1 MDSPRQKPH
10 NVSSF
15 LMGILSPESNGQHMD
30 NRLLYSLLTQQLK
43 ELKLSIAESLNEEL
57 ALFKFSM
64 SEMISKEILSL
75 SSSIQCNTKS
85 IEEQIVGFESN
96 VLASLRS
103 DADFKVEERVPS
115 ELKSTDVLHGRS
127 KSKETAASDLNDY
140 QLENRMQSSRAV
152 DVASSTSKTSQ
163 LPNPAPGKQA
173 VSTQLSHQESSLPPF
188 DPQLS
193 SDSLPPS
200 PAAIE
205 PDHGPSAGEDA
216 RDSGFAWAAVL
227 PATEKVLEQ
236 QEEATAIYRKRD
248 LTSKVAPARHARRRR
263 RECAARGSRAHSAP
277 AQPDCRRRGEA
288 EPSGSRTRATHTHV
302 RARTHTHTSA
312 HARGRCHAWAGRAG
326 RGCAGCRRAWG
337 GGCGPGSS
345 HCAASPTPTSGSP
358 ARPIIS
364 II

>member
-1 MDSPRQKPH
+1 MDSPRPKPH

-200 PAAIE
+200 PAAFHH
-205 PDHGPSAGEDA
+205 PPPPLSL
-216 RDSGFAWAAVL
+216 S
-227 PATEKVLEQ
+227 
-236 QEEATAIYRKRD
+236 
-248 LTSKVAPARHARRRR
+248 
-263 RECAARGSRAHSAP
+263 
-277 AQPDCRRRGEA
+277 
-288 EPSGSRTRATHTHV
+288 HTQ
-302 RARTHTHTSA
+302 TD
-312 HARGRCHAWAGRAG
+312 
-326 RGCAGCRRAWG
+326 
-337 GGCGPGSS
+337 
-345 HCAASPTPTSGSP
+345 
-358 ARPIIS
+358 
-364 II
+364 